1 MVMLLANGD
10 AMQVRYFME
19 ESIAFSVKEVITIA
33 LESIVNL
40 GFGDNFA

>member
-40 GFGDNFA
+40 AIGDNFA